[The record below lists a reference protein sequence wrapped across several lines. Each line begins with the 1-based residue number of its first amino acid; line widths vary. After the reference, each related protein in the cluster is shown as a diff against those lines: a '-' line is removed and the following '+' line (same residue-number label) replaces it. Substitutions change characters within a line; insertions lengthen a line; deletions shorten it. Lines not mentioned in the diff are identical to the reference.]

1 MGVEEQKRNP
11 LTIEELKKKY
21 PYLYVNWRRA
31 ELPDEYIDWVY
42 EVPNTN
48 GESFISEDGFA
59 YDKKDLRF
67 IDYDIININ
76 PRESYLI
83 MDCLSYVL
91 DKMDKEKIDY
101 LYCNYS
107 VEEIAKCA
115 QRFGNMN
122 LKNQW

>member
-1 MGVEEQKRNP
+1 MIENQEKRN
-11 LTIEELKKKY
+11 LMTLEDLKNKY
-21 PYLYVNWRRA
+21 PNLHVNWRRA
-31 ELPDEYIDWVY
+31 ELPDGYIDWVY

-67 IDYDIININ
+67 IDYDFIKIT
-76 PRESYLI
+76 PRESYMI
-83 MDCLSYVL
+83 MDCLSYAIG
-91 DKMDKEKIDY
+91 KMDKEDIDY

-107 VEEIAKCA
+107 VEEIANCA
-115 QRFGNMN
+115 QYFGKMN